1 MDKNTELRMGANEM
15 KFAEIVWEVAP
26 APSTRLAELAK
37 DRLGWAKTTTY
48 TVLRRLCDKG
58 IFKNDRSMV
67 SAILS
72 PEEYHA
78 LRTEQFVES
87 EYGGSL
93 PAFVAAFSRRQK
105 LSQVEIAELRALVED
120 FEREAGGRSED

>member
-1 MDKNTELRMGANEM
+1 MEKSTELRMGANEM
-15 KFAEIVWEVAP
+15 KFAEIVWEAAP
-26 APSTRLAELAK
+26 VSSMQLAELAK

-58 IFKNDRSMV
+58 IFKNENTLV

-72 PEEYHA
+72 PDEYHA
-78 LRTEQFVES
+78 LRTEQFVDA

-93 PAFVAAFSRRQK
+93 PAFVAAFSRRKK
-105 LSQVEIAELRALVED
+105 LSGDEIAELKALVAA
-120 FEREAGGRSED
+120 FERDGGEG